1 MTLSIVHQ
9 DPHIIVCEKPAG
21 VLSEGEGDRALP
33 TLLAELLRAKGE
45 REEIFP
51 VHRLDRETTGLM
63 VYARTREA
71 AASLSRAITES
82 RFQKEYLTLVCGT
95 PEKDQDT
102 LRDLLFFDRA
112 RGKTFVVDR
121 VRKGVKDASLD
132 YTVIERREKHTL
144 LRVRLH
150 TGRTHQIRAQF
161 ASRGMPVRGDRRYGA
176 PAEGFPLSLHSCYL
190 SFPHPKTGEIL
201 EFVRDA
207 HTFFEKKVGKETFN

>member
-1 MTLSIVHQ
+1 MTLSIVFR
-9 DPHIIVCEKPAG
+9 DPQIVVCEKPAG
-21 VLSEGEGDRALP
+21 VLSEGEGERALP
-33 TLLAELLRAKGE
+33 TLLSEALRAEGE
-45 REEIFP
+45 RDGIFP

-82 RFQKEYLTLVCGT
+82 RFQKEYLTLVCGS
-95 PEKDQDT
+95 PEQEEDT
-102 LRDLLFFDRA
+102 LTDLLFYDRG
-112 RGKTFVVDR
+112 RGKSFVVDR
-121 VRKGVKDASLD
+121 QRKGVKDASLT
-132 YTVIERREKHTL
+132 YSVVERRDKHTL

-190 SFPHPKTGEIL
+190 SFPHPKTGKML
-201 EFVRDA
+201 EFTSESP
-207 HTFFEKKVGKETFN
+207 TFF